1 MKADAQADALVVRED
16 VAGAPVRVGQR
27 VHVDCDEEDATLDE
41 RFVDCVG
48 VVTGFLYDDV
58 KAQFPQRPLVL
69 VHVDGLGEELFFA
82 DELREVG
89 QGARLGVGPVARA

>member
-1 MKADAQADALVVRED
+1 MRLESQGGALVVRED
-16 VAGAPVRVGQR
+16 VAGAPVRLGQR
-27 VHVDCDEEDATLDE
+27 VHVDGDEEDGSLDE

-58 KAQFPQRPLVL
+58 PSQFPQRPLVL

-82 DELREVG
+82 HELREVG